1 MLELYGQRTYSTDLY
16 KDRAIELID
25 EHSKSGDPMFM
36 LLSFQAPHFPNQV
49 GLIHI
54 LSIIR

>member
-1 MLELYGQRTYSTDLY
+1 MLEELDQLTYSTDLY

-36 LLSFQAPHFPNQV
+36 LLSFQATHFPNQV
-49 GLIHI
+49 RFFYTE
-54 LSIIR
+54 SQV